1 MNEEE
6 MGIVAERL
14 AAIRNIIIERE
25 GEDVQDQFEVGPY
38 LVIINIEGSGYADAE
53 DEEKQTLFTLIQLEK
68 GPLGME
74 KLIATAV
81 EQNNNDGS
89 GEADSFII
97 TSEED
102 DLLDVIEDACEKIY
116 RHWHWLDLPN
126 TLDGYAE
133 EDPEDDEDEFNDKN
147 S

>member
-1 MNEEE
+1 MSEQE
-6 MGIVAERL
+6 MDSVAQRL
-14 AAIRNIIIERE
+14 AAIRDIIVDRE

-38 LVIINIEGSGYADAE
+38 LIIVNVEGNGYADAE
-53 DEEKQTLFTLIQLEK
+53 DEENQTLFTLIQLEK

-81 EQNNNDGS
+81 EQSNNDGS

-97 TSEED
+97 TNEDD
-102 DLLDVIEDACEKIY
+102 DLLDTLEDACEKVY

-126 TLDGYAE
+126 SLAGYIE
-133 EDPEDDEDEFNDKN
+133 EDPEDDEDNEEN